1 MAEIREVVI
10 KIKGEEGEKKVT
22 PETNKKTK
30 KVDTFEAV
38 SSIIYNQAFEHLK
51 SEFINELNYEMNKQ
65 FVLNDDYVSQRK
77 VTALKNITSRALSI
91 GTSIVSGAKAGSM
104 VLPGVGTAVGAI
116 TMAVVSAINL
126 GVDIYQNYDQANI
139 GLRQRNAQLDFT
151 RERAGYSLTSGSVGE
166 NR

>member
-10 KIKGEEGEKKVT
+10 KIKGEEGKKEVT
-22 PETNKKTK
+22 TKTNEKTK
-30 KVDTFEAV
+30 KVDTMDALT
-38 SSIIYNQAFEHLK
+38 SIVYNQAFSHLK
-51 SEFINELNYEMNKQ
+51 SEFISELNYEINKH
-65 FVLNDDYVSQRK
+65 FVLTDDYVGQRK
-77 VTALKNITSRALSI
+77 VTALKNIASRALSI

-139 GLRQRNAQLDFT
+139 SLRQQNAQLDFT

-166 NR
+166 NK